1 MKYIDAITR
10 YYNCFSS
17 SGYTKIKGKNKSRVH
32 ISGKLNFK
40 RVFLW
45 ICISIFM
52 LLISQSNDV
61 ERNFLHF
68 KMRFFGDNI

>member
-17 SGYTKIKGKNKSRVH
+17 SGHTKIKGKNKGRVH
-32 ISGKLNFK
+32 ISGKLTFNTFL
-40 RVFLW
+40 LW
-45 ICISIFM
+45 ICLSIVMF
-52 LLISQSNDV
+52 LISQSNDV